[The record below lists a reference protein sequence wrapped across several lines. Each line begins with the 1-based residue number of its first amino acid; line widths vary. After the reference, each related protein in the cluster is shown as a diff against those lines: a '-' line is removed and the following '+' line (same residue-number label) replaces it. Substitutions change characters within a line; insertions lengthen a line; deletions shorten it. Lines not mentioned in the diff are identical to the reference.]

1 MPERIDGAAVLINTE
16 KSLGVALPTRLEGV
30 CQAFLAATASLQVL
44 FIHPRESAVS
54 PVTILDSFGLVSS
67 FFLSTSVPLL
77 FPQYVDFYD
86 AADYVSFS
94 SRAQHSPYCHATRA
108 VP

>member
-1 MPERIDGAAVLINTE
+1 MPEQIDRAGDFINTE
-16 KSLGVALPTRLEGV
+16 KSLGVALPTHLEGV
-30 CQAFLAATASLQVL
+30 CQAFLVATASLQVL

-77 FPQYVDFYD
+77 YPQYVDFYD
-86 AADYVSFS
+86 ADYVSYS